1 VNSTV
6 TSLNLS
12 SNNLLGEGGGQAIA
26 AALRLNSTVTSLDLW
41 DNWLGEGG
49 GQAIA
54 AALRETHT
62 LTELN
67 LGDNSLGEGGESV
80 VRES

>member
-1 VNSTV
+1 MNNSV
-6 TSLNLS
+6 TSLNL
-12 SNNLLGEGGGQAIA
+12 EE
-26 AALRLNSTVTSLDLW
+26 NSLE
-41 DNWLGEGG
+41 EGG

-80 VRES
+80 RES